1 MRKASGEDS
10 MAAKGSNPQKAKPRD
25 SAGGHLLPDKKIEE
39 MGTEIVRDINIGK
52 PPTFTTLTRT
62 RSNVVFDQE
71 NGYLKLGD
79 STEERTFTNVSQSK
93 RFMQTIAIASK
104 CHRFVKENLHTTIR
118 GLFYQLKFSLGE
130 DIDENVFS
138 EQAESNPLIEDL
150 EVSLGLKREELNLN
164 ANRKGVLAGNVKII
178 DTFGNEKIEI
188 DCSKQGRSGWAIPSD
203 VDNDIEFVNVKAKY
217 VIVVEKDALWQ
228 RLNEDLFWKKENC
241 ILITPQGQAARGTR
255 RLIRKLSDMGLPVY
269 VFTDSD
275 AWGWY
280 IYWTIKTGSIN
291 LAYIGSDV
299 ATPSAKFL
307 GVTMSDLDKYDF
319 LNKLTINASEVDL
332 KRAQEMLD
340 YEWIRKHKEWQVEL
354 ERMIKSKK
362 KLEQD
367 ALQGPRLTF
376 VDDYISEKIKNKE
389 YLP

>member
-1 MRKASGEDS
+1 M
-10 MAAKGSNPQKAKPRD
+10 
-25 SAGGHLLPDKKIEE
+25 
-39 MGTEIVRDINIGK
+39 
-52 PPTFTTLTRT
+52 TLART
-62 RSNVVFDQE
+62 RSNILYDQKK
-71 NGYLKLGD
+71 GYLKLGPAR
-79 STEERTFTNVSQSK
+79 EERNFINVAQSK

-104 CHRFVKENLHTTIR
+104 CHRFVKEGLHTTIR

-130 DIDENVFS
+130 DVDENVFS

-150 EVSLGLKREELNLN
+150 EVALDIKRENLNLN
-164 ANRKGVLAGNVKII
+164 ANRKGVLAGNIRII

-188 DCSKQGRSGWAIPSD
+188 DCTKQGRSGWAIPSD
-203 VDNDIEFVNVKAKY
+203 VDNDIEFVDVKAEQ
-217 VIVVEKDALWQ
+217 VLVVEKDALWQ
-228 RLNEDLFWKKENC
+228 RLNEDLFWKKENT

-255 RLIRKLSDMGLPVY
+255 RLIKKLSEKGLPIY

-291 LAYIGSDV
+291 LAYMGENV
-299 ATPSAKFL
+299 ATPDAHFI

-319 LNKLTINASEVDL
+319 LNKLTINASEVDI
-332 KRAQEMLD
+332 KRAQEMLG
-340 YEWIRKHKEWQVEL
+340 YEWIKRHKEWVIEL
-354 ERMIKSKK
+354 ERMIKTRK

-376 VDDYISEKIKNKE
+376 VDDYIRDKIKEKA

>member
-1 MRKASGEDS
+1 MTKNNKIKSDE
-10 MAAKGSNPQKAKPRD
+10 
-25 SAGGHLLPDKKIEE
+25 KIEE
-39 MGTEIVRDINIGK
+39 LGLSIVRDIKNGSNPK
-52 PPTFTTLTRT
+52 FTTTART
-62 RSNVVFDQE
+62 RSNIIFDQK
-71 NGYLKLGD
+71 NGYLKLGNAK
-79 STEERTFTNVSQSK
+79 EERSFVNVAQSK
-93 RFMQTIAIASK
+93 RFMQTIAIAAK
-104 CHRFVKENLHTTIR
+104 CHKFVKEGLHTTIR

-130 DIDENVFS
+130 DVDENVFS
-138 EQAESNPLIEDL
+138 EQAESNPLIEDIEVAL
-150 EVSLGLKREELNLN
+150 ELKRENLNLN
-164 ANRKGVLAGNVKII
+164 ANRKGVLAGNMRII

-203 VDNDIEFVNVKAKY
+203 VDNDIEFVDIKAKY
-217 VIVVEKDALWQ
+217 VLIVEKDALWQ
-228 RLNEDLFWKKENC
+228 RLNEDLFWKKENA

-255 RLIRKLSDMGLPVY
+255 RLIRKLADKGLPIY

-291 LAYIGSDV
+291 LAYIGGDV
-299 ATPSAKFL
+299 ATPEARFL
-307 GVTMSDLDKYDF
+307 GVTMSDLDKYQF
-319 LNKLTINASEVDL
+319 LNKLTIKASDVDL

-340 YEWIRKHKEWQVEL
+340 YEWIKKHKEWEVEL
-354 ERMIKSKK
+354 QRMIKSRI

-376 VDDYISEKIKNKE
+376 VGDYVREKIKNKE